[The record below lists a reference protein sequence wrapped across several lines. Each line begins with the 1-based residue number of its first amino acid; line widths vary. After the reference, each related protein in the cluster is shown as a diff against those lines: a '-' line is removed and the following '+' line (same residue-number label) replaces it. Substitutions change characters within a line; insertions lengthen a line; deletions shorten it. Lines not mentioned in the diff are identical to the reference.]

1 MDKRCSHTY
10 LNNEVKHTVASTTEE
25 ALRLMMMM
33 NAVVGDLRM
42 EEHHKQRYNSSRG
55 VDKGTQSSVYRT
67 QCPSAQGLGTAD
79 NTLLG

>member
-1 MDKRCSHTY
+1 MDKRFSHTY

-33 NAVVGDLRM
+33 NAVVGGSKRM

-67 QCPSAQGLGTAD
+67 VP
-79 NTLLG
+79 

>member
-1 MDKRCSHTY
+1 MDKRFSHTY

-33 NAVVGDLRM
+33 MNAVVGGSKRM

-67 QCPSAQGLGTAD
+67 VP
-79 NTLLG
+79 